1 MARIAVRVTL
11 SLVVVLFGLAAPGLS
26 GVRVAIADVG
36 PAGLD
41 DGDTIFVP
49 LRWCAIE
56 GSPAVTNP
64 AGVGEPDTDNVL
76 WRRHERATDN
86 IWLPGARISFRSAM
100 IREAFAMADF
110 PIIPDPDRPPPG
122 AGVEGD
128 IDHSTSA
135 ELLDARAACLSAWD
149 DLEMTLGVNI
159 EGTVAI
165 NLRRFVN
172 ADGTTSNLAGF
183 GTFSISYTGPN
194 PCTGQIVSNNYGD
207 GPFASVIDNSF
218 TLPGDPHDALLAHE
232 LGHSLFLGHG
242 NGLDDDADGF
252 FDACDGQFFNA
263 SPPEESPT
271 ASPASLMTSGLGS
284 EVVTTRQRGT
294 TAASATGSQ
303 AGARGVAKVTS
314 GTTFDPAA
322 NLLPGAVTADSRTDS
337 VHDVTAD
344 AIDLVSAGISRNSVA
359 KRIGFWHTLFGTI
372 PREGRFRYLLFG
384 DLDNDPGTGGA
395 PSNVGFST
403 NFPGAEL
410 ITSITVRSKPGVGR
424 IVTPAVWR
432 FEAGGFVKLPDNRI
446 TPILS
451 RTVEQETHVALFDS
465 ATVEIPSALVP
476 PVADEVRFEAVA
488 QGPTIEGKGLDRLPD
503 ESLDVIGLPLFVAEP
518 DFATAVTT
526 PTHVKPGDTVT
537 VDVEGLA
544 PNAEIHLLLGPNEI
558 TKDFTGDDGAATIQF
573 VVPSNAEVGLRL
585 ITVGILN
592 AALTADST
600 VTVCSNLGT
609 KANDGLKGTPQTDA
623 LCGIGGD
630 DEIVGARGNDFVE
643 GGPGDDRLHGGA
655 GRDVVEG
662 LAGND
667 LLVGGPGQDML
678 IGGPGKDTCQQDPGD
693 KAVRCR

>member
-1 MARIAVRVTL
+1 MARNAVRVTA
-11 SLVVVLFGLAAPGLS
+11 SLLVVLFGLAAPGPS
-26 GVRVAIADVG
+26 GVPVAIADVG

-110 PIIPDPDRPPPG
+110 PIIPDPDPPPHG

-149 DLEMTLGVNI
+149 DLEMMLGLNI

-172 ADGTTSNLAGF
+172 PDGTTSSLAGW
-183 GTFSISYTGPN
+183 GTYSISYTGPN
-194 PCTGQIVSNNYGD
+194 VCAGQIISNNYGD

-218 TLPGDPHDALLAHE
+218 TLAGDPHDALLAHE
-232 LGHSLFLGHG
+232 LGHVLFLAHG

-252 FDACDGQFFNA
+252 FDACDGQFFSASSPDESPAA
-263 SPPEESPT
+263 SPQ
-271 ASPASLMTSGLGS
+271 SLMTSGSGS
-284 EVVTTRQRGT
+284 EVITTRQRGT
-294 TAASATGSQ
+294 TVAGATGSQ
-303 AGARGVAKVTS
+303 AGARGVAKVTN
-314 GTTFDPAA
+314 GMTFDPAA
-322 NLLPGAVTADSRTDS
+322 TLQPGPATGDSRTDS

-344 AIDLVSAGISRNSVA
+344 AIDLVSAGISKNSVA

-372 PREGRFRYLLFG
+372 PREGSFRYLLFG

-395 PSNVGFST
+395 PSDVGFST

-410 ITSITVRSKPGVGR
+410 ITSITVRSKPGGGR
-424 IVTPAVWR
+424 IVNPAVWR
-432 FEAGGFVKLPDNRI
+432 FEAGGFVRLSDKRI

-451 RTVEQETHVALFDS
+451 RTVEQETHVPLFDS

-476 PVADEVRFEAVA
+476 PMADEVRFEAVA
-488 QGPTIEGKGLDRLPD
+488 QGPTSAGRGLDRLPD
-503 ESLDVIGLPLFVAEP
+503 ESLDLIGLPLFVAAP

-526 PTHVKPGDTVT
+526 PTHVKPGNSVT

-558 TKDFTGDDGAATIQF
+558 TKDFTDDTGAATIQF
-573 VVPSNAEVGLRL
+573 VVPMDAEVGIRL

-600 VTVCSNLGT
+600 LTVCSSLGT
-609 KANDGLKGTPQTDA
+609 GASDSLNGTPQTDA
-623 LCGIGGD
+623 LCGIRGD
-630 DEIVGARGNDFVE
+630 DEIFGERGNDFLE
-643 GGPGDDRLHGGA
+643 GGPGNDRLYGGA
-655 GRDVVEG
+655 GRDVIEG

-678 IGGPGKDTCQQDPGD
+678 IGGPGRDTCQQDPGD